1 MPQAPIAAAAARL
14 RQGVNE
20 LRAGRAAEAR
30 ALFESVL
37 ADAPEDPTH
46 HLALAYACQALGDS
60 AEAFAATDRVL
71 ALAPSNLQALSLK
84 AEMLAQQ
91 GSDRAVDFFQAV
103 LKASEQVEGELPAEF
118 ERLIARAQQFTRDF
132 NEALADRIRH
142 RIGALTVVA
151 DGAVSARFAQSV
163 DLLCGARRLY
173 PSAPRLYQY
182 PELPVV
188 QFFDVSSFEWV
199 EEFERAADA
208 IRTELI
214 GLLARTNAPVVPYL
228 QHDPQRPQLR
238 RDPLVGSTDWGAIF
252 LWKDGVLVEE
262 VAATCPRTVE
272 ALERLPLVRT
282 PGRSPNVLFSLLQP
296 GAHIKP
302 HHGFVNTR
310 LIGHLPLI
318 VPPRCG
324 LRVGNQVHDWE
335 PGKVVLFD
343 DTIEHEAWNRSDT
356 IRAVLIFEVWRPEL
370 SSAERRAVNSVFQA
384 IDELKGRQAGWGI

>member
-1 MPQAPIAAAAARL
+1 MPQASDAAGAARL
-14 RQGVNE
+14 RQGVNA

-30 ALFESVL
+30 AHFESVL
-37 ADAPEDPTH
+37 VDAPEDPTH

-60 AEAFAATDRVL
+60 AAALASADRVL

-103 LKASEQVEGELPAEF
+103 LKASEHIDGELPVEF

-132 NEALADRIRH
+132 NEALAERMRH
-142 RIGALTVVA
+142 RIDTLTVLA
-151 DGAVSARFAQSV
+151 RGPVSARFAQSV

-173 PSAPRLYQY
+173 PSAPRLYQF

-199 EEFERAADA
+199 EEFELATDS
-208 IRTELI
+208 IRTELL
-214 GLLARTNAPVVPYL
+214 GLLARTKAPEVPYL
-228 QHDPQRPQLR
+228 QHDPRRPQLR

-252 LWKDGVLVEE
+252 VWKDGVLVED
-262 VAATCPRTVE
+262 VAASCPRTVE
-272 ALERLPLVRT
+272 ALERVPLVRT

-296 GAHIKP
+296 GTHIKP

-318 VPPRCG
+318 VPPHCG
-324 LRVGNQVHDWE
+324 LRVGNEVHQWE

-343 DTIEHEAWNRSDT
+343 DTIEHEAWNRSDS
-356 IRAVLIFEVWRPEL
+356 IRVVLIFEVWRPEL
-370 SSAERRAVNSVFQA
+370 TPEERDAVNAVFQGV
-384 IDELKGRQAGWGI
+384 DEIRGRQAGWGI

>member
-1 MPQAPIAAAAARL
+1 MSNAPLASAAARL
-14 RQGVNE
+14 RQGVDA

-30 ALFESVL
+30 VHFESVL
-37 ADAPEDPTH
+37 AEAPEDPTH

-60 AEAFAATDRVL
+60 AAAHAATDRVL

-103 LKASEQVEGELPAEF
+103 LKAAEQIEGELPAEF
-118 ERLIARAQQFTRDF
+118 ERLIERAQQFTKAF
-132 NEALADRIRH
+132 NDALAQRMRH
-142 RIGALTVVA
+142 RIDALTA
-151 DGAVSARFAQSV
+151 AAGDSVSARFAQSV

-173 PSAPRLYQY
+173 LPAPRLYQF

-188 QFFDVSSFEWV
+188 QFFDVRSFDWV
-199 EEFERAADA
+199 EALESAADA
-208 IRTELI
+208 IRTELLA
-214 GLLARTNAPVVPYL
+214 LLARTNAPVVPYL

-238 RDPLVGSTDWGAIF
+238 RDSLVGSTDWGAIF
-252 LWKDGVLVEE
+252 LWKDGVRVEE
-262 VAATCPRTVE
+262 VASSCPQTMQ
-272 ALERLPLVRT
+272 ALEHVPLVRT

-296 GAHIKP
+296 GTRIKP

-318 VPPRCG
+318 VPPHCG
-324 LRVGNQVHDWE
+324 LRVGNEVHQWE

-343 DTIEHEAWNRSDT
+343 DTIEHEAWNRSDS

-370 SSAERRAVNSVFQA
+370 APAERDAVNAVFQG
-384 IDELKGRQAGWGI
+384 IDEIRGRQAGWGI